1 MSQGV
6 EEWHAFIAA
15 HLPGP
20 VEQEE
25 RADGATYFTGGS
37 PGEVVVRLSRST
49 VTVWEYAVTW
59 DGAYSPVIAPLLIG
73 SVRWRRVAERAGM
86 KAVQALIDAAREA
99 RLAKF
104 RVCQHCSERQ
114 PPEWMHEVDICVAC
128 AQRRS
133 DVVH

>member
-15 HLPGP
+15 HLPEP
-20 VEQEE
+20 VDQEE
-25 RADGATYFTGGS
+25 RGDGATYFTGGS

-59 DGAYSPVIAPLLIG
+59 DGAHAQVVTPRLIG
-73 SVRWRRVAERAGM
+73 SVRWRRIAERSGM
-86 KAVQALIDAAREA
+86 KAVQALIDAARES

-104 RVCQHCSERQ
+104 GVCQHCNERQ
-114 PPEWMHEVDICVAC
+114 PPEWMHEIDVCVSC
-128 AQRRS
+128 AHRHS
-133 DVVH
+133 GAVH

>member
-15 HLPGP
+15 HLPEP
-20 VEQEE
+20 VDQEE
-25 RADGATYFTGGS
+25 RGDGATSFTGGS

-59 DGAYSPVIAPLLIG
+59 DGAHAQVVTPRLIG
-73 SVRWRRVAERAGM
+73 SVRWRRIAERSGM
-86 KAVQALIDAAREA
+86 KAVQALIDAARES

-104 RVCQHCSERQ
+104 GVCQHCNERQ
-114 PPEWMHEVDICVAC
+114 PPEWMHEIDVCVSC
-128 AQRRS
+128 AHRHS
-133 DVVH
+133 GAVH